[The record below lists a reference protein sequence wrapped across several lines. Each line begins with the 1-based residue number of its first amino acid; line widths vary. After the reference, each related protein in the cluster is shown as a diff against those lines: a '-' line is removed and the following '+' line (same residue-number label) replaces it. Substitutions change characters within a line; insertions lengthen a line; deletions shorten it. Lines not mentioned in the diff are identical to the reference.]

1 MIKRKLPRSVSL
13 TQLLSLHDIEQE
25 LSAYLD
31 YTVEITVLLGGDR
44 NASRRDMIEMIE
56 FEQSL
61 AQYVM
66 TVEESRD
73 ESLHYR
79 NITLKELKVNQ
90 VEKKYFDNRMLCVC
104 VRYAVF

>member
-1 MIKRKLPRSVSL
+1 M
-13 TQLLSLHDIEQE
+13 
-25 LSAYLD
+25 D

-79 NITLKELKVNQ
+79 NITLKQLKVDR
-90 VEKKYFDNRMLCVC
+90 VEKYWKQDVMCVHY
-104 VRYAVF
+104 VVFRSSLTPANFAILDG